1 MAENGI
7 LSDLIIDSEQMNVYR
22 INKENNIIVNENN
35 KLFSDFPILEEGENQ
50 ISWEGDIKSIKINP
64 RWNIL

>member
-1 MAENGI
+1 
-7 LSDLIIDSEQMNVYR
+7 
-22 INKENNIIVNENN
+22 
-35 KLFSDFPILEEGENQ
+35 FPKLEEGENR